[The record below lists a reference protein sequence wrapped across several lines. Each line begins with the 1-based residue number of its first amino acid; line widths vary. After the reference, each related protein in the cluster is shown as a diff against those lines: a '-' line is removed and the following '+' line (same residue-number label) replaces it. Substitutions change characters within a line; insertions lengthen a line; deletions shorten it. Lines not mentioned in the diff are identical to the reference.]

1 MPKRNGTYKGRFSP
15 KNPKKYR
22 GDPTNIVFRS
32 LWELKA
38 MKTFDENPS
47 VLEWSSEEVIVPYYD
62 PTRCRNRRYF
72 PDFVVKTLQKDGS
85 TKTLMLEVKPYKET
99 QEPTKQKRITK
110 RYITE
115 VTTWATNQSKWKA
128 AEEYC
133 LDRGWEF
140 RLVTE
145 KTLFGEKKS

>member
-22 GDPTNIVFRS
+22 GDPKNIVFRS
-32 LWELKA
+32 LWELRA
-38 MKTFDENPS
+38 MRTFDENPS

-62 PTRCRNRRYF
+62 PTRGRNRRYF

-145 KTLFGEKKS
+145 KELGIK